1 MVGWCGLAGR
11 GMLPGMR
18 SALHASRPRWLRL
31 PAWPRLP
38 AGGADGQRSAQ
49 AAMFEA
55 AEHEATTVEDV
66 SIVIARS
73 ELDRLGRALAELLGP
88 DLHRPD
94 TPARLEAALAAA
106 VERLGG
112 SGRPRV
118 TRHPAGLTTPESW
131 QVRLASIE
139 PDVADA
145 IRAATRTGHFAT
157 METR

>member
-1 MVGWCGLAGR
+1 MCRSSSLDLSSIGWAGR
-11 GMLPGMR
+11 WPSC
-18 SALHASRPRWLRL
+18 SALTS
-31 PAWPRLP
+31 
-38 AGGADGQRSAQ
+38 
-49 AAMFEA
+49 
-55 AEHEATTVEDV
+55 T
-66 SIVIARS
+66 
-73 ELDRLGRALAELLGP
+73 
-88 DLHRPD
+88 RPD

-131 QVRLASIE
+131 QIRLASIE